1 MVNVTLEMLE
11 ANKKHIAK
19 GNPTMIPGDKWGL
32 GKVVN
37 LVEIPNEKTDAN
49 NQHAAFVSS
58 DLPEENWAWPT
69 AGWAWRDKFAT
80 RLREY
85 TEGRFGLP
93 KTIKNYRFI
102 FGKQL
107 ANGGMQKM
115 NILIMGIFPDKYMY
129 VKDVGSKDFIFH
141 SK

>member
-1 MVNVTLEMLE
+1 
-11 ANKKHIAK
+11 
-19 GNPTMIPGDKWGL
+19 MIPGDKWGL

-85 TEGRFGLP
+85 TEGHCFGLP
-93 KTIKNYRFI
+93 KTIKNYLASFSESS
-102 FGKQL
+102 L
-107 ANGGMQKM
+107 ANGVVQKM
-115 NILIMGIFPDKYMY
+115 KIP
-129 VKDVGSKDFIFH
+129 
-141 SK
+141 